1 MFQGGKGLQEL
12 LKQAQKM
19 QKKMMESQ
27 EQLANKTVEASSGGG
42 MVKVVMNGNQ
52 EILSLKI
59 EREVVNPDDIE
70 MLEDLIVAAIEEAR
84 EKIKEMVEEEMSGL
98 TSGMKIPGLNL

>member
-1 MFQGGKGLQEL
+1 MFQGGKGLQDL

-27 EQLANKTVEASSGGG
+27 EALSQKTVEASAGGG

-52 EILSLKI
+52 ELISLKI
-59 EREVVNPDDIE
+59 EKEVVDPDDVE
-70 MLEDLIVAAIEEAR
+70 MLEDLIIAAVEEAR
-84 EKIKEMVEEEMSGL
+84 QKIKEIVDSEMSGL
-98 TSGMKIPGLNL
+98 TGGLKIPGLNT

>member
-12 LKQAQKM
+12 LKQAQKI

-59 EREVVNPDDIE
+59 ERDVVNPDDIE
-70 MLEDLIVAAIEEAR
+70 MLEDLIIAAIEEAR
-84 EKIKEMVEEEMSGL
+84 EKIKEMIEEEMSGL
-98 TSGMKIPGLNL
+98 TSGMKIPGLNM

>member
-1 MFQGGKGLQEL
+1 MFQGGKGLQDL

-27 EQLANKTVEASSGGG
+27 EALAQKTVEASAGGG

-52 EILSLKI
+52 ELISLKI
-59 EREVVNPDDIE
+59 EKEVVDPDDIE
-70 MLEDLIVAAIEEAR
+70 MLEDLIIAAVEEAR
-84 EKIKEMVEEEMSGL
+84 QKIKEIVEHEMSGL
-98 TSGMKIPGLNL
+98 TGGIKIPGLNT

>member
-98 TSGMKIPGLNL
+98 TSGMQIPGLNL

>member
-1 MFQGGKGLQEL
+1 MNQGGIGLQQL

-27 EQLANKTVEASSGGG
+27 AELANKTVEATSGGG

-52 EILSLKI
+52 ELISLKI
-59 EREVVNPDDIE
+59 EKDVANPEDVE
-70 MLEDLIVAAIEEAR
+70 MLEDLIIAAIQEA
-84 EKIKEMVEEEMSGL
+84 KQKVKELVESEMSGL
-98 TSGMKIPGLNL
+98 AGNIKIPGLNI

>member
-1 MFQGGKGLQEL
+1 MFQGGKGLQDL

-27 EQLANKTVEASSGGG
+27 EALSQKTVEASAGGG

-52 EILSLKI
+52 ELISMKI
-59 EREVVNPDDIE
+59 EKEVVDPDDVE
-70 MLEDLIVAAIEEAR
+70 MLEDLIIAAVEEAMQ
-84 EKIKEMVEEEMSGL
+84 KVKEMVEQEMSGL
-98 TSGMKIPGLNL
+98 TGGIKIPGLNA

>member
-27 EQLANKTVEASSGGG
+27 EQLANKTIEASSGGG

>member
-1 MFQGGKGLQEL
+1 MNQGGNGLQQL

-27 EQLANKTVEASSGGG
+27 AELANKTVEATSGGG

-52 EILSLKI
+52 ELISLKI
-59 EREVVNPDDIE
+59 EKDVVNPDDVE
-70 MLEDLIVAAIEEAR
+70 MLEDLITAAIQEVQQ
-84 EKIKEMVEEEMSGL
+84 KVKELVESEMAGFA
-98 TSGMKIPGLNL
+98 GNVKIPGLNL